1 MVPDE
6 LRAAADDERDEALC
20 LAVLPEA
27 ALAAVLLAGVLR
39 DGVLRDGADAAVLAD
54 LVVFLLVVFV
64 PAVFLAVFVP
74 GPTPICGWPVPV
86 LETVVTGWPGVR
98 EPDRKGKIA

>member
-6 LRAAADDERDEALC
+6 PRAAADDGRDEALC
-20 LAVLPEA
+20 LAVLPAA
-27 ALAAVLLAGVLR
+27 ALAAVLLAAVL
-39 DGVLRDGADAAVLAD
+39 LAGADAAVLAD

-74 GPTPICGWPVPV
+74 GPTPIFGWPVPV